1 VLVKKMSSEE
11 KERKRPW
18 ATVWTLGLLLVVAIA
33 SMGLVRRSIDL
44 SFGNGSFVRV
54 TPASLWSSCGSGSSS
69 KIFYHPNGVKSG
81 TVALWQDFAD
91 RPIIVMLA
99 TNGEALL
106 CLYNFDVDLRLLKI
120 DPTQNPKPFQP
131 NSRLDAIVCSSPWHV
146 ESGTTNDWQEMSDY
160 LRGLSSDAFK
170 RQTVPAYDLGVMR
183 FGLGQEARENLLR
196 RVEEQITV
204 MHQSGAAEWPVPG
217 R

>member
-1 VLVKKMSSEE
+1 MKYVLWDNVALAAVLRQRAMIRRHCLRHHHLLATGRACEHTSVLVKKMSSEE

-81 TVALWQDFAD
+81 TVALWQD
-91 RPIIVMLA
+91 
-99 TNGEALL
+99 
-106 CLYNFDVDLRLLKI
+106 
-120 DPTQNPKPFQP
+120 
-131 NSRLDAIVCSSPWHV
+131 
-146 ESGTTNDWQEMSDY
+146 
-160 LRGLSSDAFK
+160 
-170 RQTVPAYDLGVMR
+170 
-183 FGLGQEARENLLR
+183 
-196 RVEEQITV
+196 
-204 MHQSGAAEWPVPG
+204 
-217 R
+217 